1 MNGGLISPQL
11 KVSLSRTLMCLA
23 PSLTR
28 GKEAKRKKMAECRSQ
43 RRLAVPCVSREGTLA
58 CLLLLVSKAP
68 AGWQTRLF
76 EQIASAHPP
85 VTRYH
90 TTAIRI
96 WRCDTT
102 RCSTSQNIETQNEVS
117 GTPDRQFSKKITQ
130 GSVLIPRDPLYNKG
144 WWLWRLSCLR
154 ALCENELNKWGCPW
168 RECGSR
174 NKI

>member
-58 CLLLLVSKAP
+58 YYYLLARRPRAGRRDFSNKLLARTPRS
-68 AGWQTRLF
+68 QD
-76 EQIASAHPP
+76 
-85 VTRYH
+85 H

-102 RCSTSQNIETQNEVS
+102 RCSTSQNIETQKTKFQGHPTDS
-117 GTPDRQFSKKITQ
+117 SSKKITQ

-168 RECGSR
+168 RECGPR